1 MLMSVFIVVLV
12 LHRPTVLAIKPECRA
27 AVANGLEM
35 SLAISGEPF

>member
-27 AVANGLEM
+27 AVGNGLEM